1 MKQQA
6 VQSLKVIARSPFHI
20 YYEGQALAVSAA
32 NKVGPF
38 DVLPGHTDFFSVL
51 LPGDVLIQTD
61 ENSDPLSFPIK
72 SGILTV
78 RNNEVMLFVN
88 I

>member
-1 MKQQA
+1 M
-6 VQSLKVIARSPFHI
+6 
-20 YYEGQALAVSAA
+20 
-32 NKVGPF
+32 GPF

-51 LPGDVLIQTD
+51 LPGDVFIQTD
-61 ENSDPLSFPIK
+61 ENADPLSFPIE